1 MGCSAYIRGMKTP
14 VKTYVAIAIAAAGLA
29 TGCNR
34 SIEKASVDFN
44 SLPTSVQKAVRSQ
57 APDAEIASVSQ
68 TTENGVQAYKV
79 EFRQEGK
86 NSQMVVD
93 NDGRILS
100 SDFPTKPNGI
110 VQDVQKALTPTGA
123 VGTKFSA
130 LPEKVQATIREKAPN
145 AQIADISRHEDNGRV
160 YYEVSFEDQGK
171 NPSIKV
177 ADDGTLIQD
186 LQK

>member
-1 MGCSAYIRGMKTP
+1 MGSKGYVLGMKIP
-14 VKTYVAIAIAAAGLA
+14 VKTYVVTLIAAAGLV

-34 SIEKASVDFN
+34 SIEKASTDFN
-44 SLPTSVQKAVRSQ
+44 SLPTSVQKAIRSQ
-57 APDAEIASVSQ
+57 APESEIASISQ

-79 EFRQEGK
+79 EFQKEGK
-86 NSQMVVD
+86 NSQMIVA

-100 SDFPTKPNGI
+100 SDYPTKPNGI

-130 LPEKVQATIREKAPN
+130 LPEKVQATIRAKSPN

-160 YYEVSFEDQGK
+160 YYEVSFEDTGK
-171 NPSIKV
+171 NPTIRV